1 MRSIVKKQ
9 LVLLLGLL
17 TLSGCAEQVV
27 VRPEPV
33 EVTVTANGADG
44 KPLPA
49 SIKIMLRPTTAA
61 QAPTSL
67 SAKTDGQFSGKVLP
81 GKYQYTLV
89 KASGGED
96 VPPGIPAKYGTA
108 SDENV
113 LEVPPT
119 GGALT
124 IKLSN

>member
-1 MRSIVKKQ
+1 MKKT
-9 LVLLLGLL
+9 LVLFLGLVA
-17 TLSGCAEQVV
+17 LSGCGENVV
-27 VRPEPV
+27 IKADPV
-33 EVTVTANGADG
+33 EVTVTATVANG

-49 SIKIMLRPTTAA
+49 SVKIMLRPTTVD

-67 SAKTDGQFSGKVLP
+67 SAKTDGQFSGKALP

-89 KASGGED
+89 KATGGED

-108 SDENV
+108 SDDNV
-113 LEVPPT
+113 LEVPT
-119 GGALT
+119 SGGALT